1 MEKCKRLLTKL
12 LFPPAVF
19 TGLFVPAAAALLIY
33 TSIRESAE
41 SPVTY
46 ASYFLSAYALTLV
59 CVRAPALWRKAKAVK
74 QENKYISLYTSDAG
88 LRVKL
93 SLYGSLAMNCAY
105 ALMQLWLG
113 FVNHSVWFYAL
124 SGYYVLLGVTR
135 FFLLKEARKN
145 RFGQDKG
152 REYRLYRL
160 CGVLLAVMNLVLGA
174 IVFYI
179 VVQNR
184 GFRYHP
190 ILTIAMAAYTFFS
203 FTLAIVNMVRYRK
216 YESPVMSAAK
226 AVNFAAALVSMLSLE
241 TAMLTAFGQEQDAF
255 FRQVMTAGTGFA
267 VVLAV
272 LVMAVYMIARAT
284 REIRK
289 SKGASQHGE

>member
-12 LFPPAVF
+12 LFPPAAF
-19 TGLFVPAAAALLIY
+19 TAVFVPAAAALLIY
-33 TSIRESAE
+33 ASIWESAE

-59 CVRAPALWRKAKAVK
+59 CARVPALWRKVKAIK
-74 QENKYISLYTSDAG
+74 QENKYISRYTSDAG

-113 FVNHSVWFYAL
+113 FVNRSVWFYAL
-124 SGYYVLLGVTR
+124 SGYYVLLGVMR
-135 FFLLKEARKN
+135 YFLLKEARKN
-145 RFGQDKG
+145 RLGQDKCY
-152 REYRLYRL
+152 EYRLYRL

-184 GFRYHP
+184 GFQYHY
-190 ILTIAMAAYTFFS
+190 IMTIAMAAYTFFT

-226 AVNFAAALVSMLSLE
+226 AINFAAALVSMLSLE
-241 TAMLTAFGQEQDAF
+241 TAMLTAFGNGQDAS
-255 FRQVMTAGTGFA
+255 FRQVMTASTGFA

-272 LVMAVYMIARAT
+272 LVMAVYMIVRSIK
-284 REIRK
+284 EIRK
-289 SKGASQHGE
+289 IKGASHRGE